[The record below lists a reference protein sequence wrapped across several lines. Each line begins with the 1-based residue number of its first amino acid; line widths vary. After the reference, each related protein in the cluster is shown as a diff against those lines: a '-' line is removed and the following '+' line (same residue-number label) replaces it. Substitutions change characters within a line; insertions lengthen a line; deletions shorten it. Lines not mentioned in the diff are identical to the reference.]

1 MSPAHGAP
9 ASASDKAVLFTSPI
23 FLFGFLPVV
32 LIGFHV
38 LRLFGRN
45 ILLVLWLLLA
55 SMVFYAWWS
64 PSFLLLLIASMLANY
79 YLGYVIQ
86 RTEGRTRKLLFIIGL
101 AGNLALLAYFKYA
114 DFFIGTLNNVAR
126 ADLPLLH
133 VILPLGI
140 SFFTFQKIAYLAD
153 IHARHARTRR
163 LADFALFVFFFP
175 QLIAGPIVHHSE
187 VMPQFRLLG
196 REEAHDHEKARALAW
211 ENSAV
216 GLTILLIGLVKKVV
230 IADQIAR
237 YVSPIYAAASH
248 EPAVGFVLAWQA
260 ALGYSVQ
267 LYFDFSGYSD
277 MAIGLARLFGIRLPA
292 NFNSPYAALSIV
304 DFWRRWHITLS
315 RFLRDYV
322 YIPLGG
328 NRHGPVRR
336 YANLMATMI
345 LGGFWHGAGWTFIL
359 WGTLH
364 GLYLL
369 VAHAWE
375 SFARVR
381 LPAPLAWGAT
391 LIAVIVAWVIFRAPD
406 MHSAGVILA
415 GLTGAQGLHHP
426 IANLAEAPAV
436 ILLSIALLVACA
448 IVPNTQQIMRGYR
461 PVLGSIAPEKPLL
474 HWSPSARFSALA
486 GMAAVAVML
495 LSWETSEFLYFQF

>member
-1 MSPAHGAP
+1 M
-9 ASASDKAVLFTSPI
+9 LFTSPA
-23 FLFGFLPVV
+23 FLFSFLPVV
-32 LIGFHV
+32 LLGFHI
-38 LRLFGRN
+38 LRAFGRN
-45 ILLVLWLLLA
+45 ILLVAWLLAA

-64 PSFLLLLIASMLANY
+64 PYFLLLLIASMLANY
-79 YLGYVIQ
+79 WIGYAIQ
-86 RTEGRTRKLLFIIGL
+86 HADGPPRKVLFTMGIL
-101 AGNLALLAYFKYA
+101 GNLALLAYFKYA
-114 DFFIGTLNNVAR
+114 DFFLDTLNTVAKS
-126 ADLPLLH
+126 DLPLLH
-133 VILPLGI
+133 IILPLGI

-196 REEAHDHEKARALAW
+196 REEAHDRAKSRALAW

-216 GLTILLIGLVKKVV
+216 GLTIFLIGLVRKVV

-237 YVSPIYAAASH
+237 YVSPIFAAASH

-260 ALGYSVQ
+260 ALGYTVQ

-277 MAIGLARLFGIRLPA
+277 MAIGLARLFGVRLPA

-304 DFWRRWHITLS
+304 EFWRRWHMTLS

-328 NRHGPVRR
+328 NRHGPARR
-336 YANLMATMI
+336 YINLLATMV

-359 WGTLH
+359 WGALH
-364 GLYLL
+364 GIYLL
-369 VAHAWE
+369 IAHAWE
-375 SFARVR
+375 SLARVR
-381 LPAPLAWGAT
+381 LPAPLAWIIT
-391 LIAVIVAWVIFRAPD
+391 LLAVIVAWVIFRAPD
-406 MHSAGVILA
+406 LQSAGVIFA
-415 GLTGAQGLHHP
+415 GMIGMQGLHHP
-426 IANLAEAPAV
+426 IANVAEAPAV
-436 ILLSIALLVACA
+436 ILISAALLAVSA
-448 IVPNTQQIMRGYR
+448 ILPNTQQIMRAYR
-461 PVLGSIAPEKPLL
+461 PVLGPVPPARIAVQWYP
-474 HWSPSARFSALA
+474 AIRFAAL
-486 GMAAVAVML
+486 GGVAAVAVML

>member
-1 MSPAHGAP
+1 M
-9 ASASDKAVLFTSPI
+9 LFTSPV
-23 FLFGFLPVV
+23 FLFGFLPLV
-32 LIGFHV
+32 LLGFHV
-38 LRLFGRN
+38 LRRFGRN
-45 ILLVLWLLLA
+45 ILLVLWLLAA
-55 SMVFYAWWS
+55 SIVFYAWWS

-79 YLGYVIQ
+79 YLGYAIQ
-86 RTEGRTRKLLFIIGL
+86 RAEGRTRKLLFILGIT
-101 AGNLALLAYFKYA
+101 GNLALLAYFKYA
-114 DFFIGTLNNVAR
+114 DFFIDTLNNVTR

-153 IHARHARTRR
+153 IHAHHARTRR

-196 REEAHDHEKARALAW
+196 REEAHDRQKARTLAW

-216 GLTILLIGLVKKVV
+216 GLTIFLIGLVKKVV

-237 YVSPIYAAASH
+237 YVSPIYAAAAH

-260 ALGYSVQ
+260 ALGYTVQ

-292 NFNSPYAALSIV
+292 NFNSPYASLSII
-304 DFWRRWHITLS
+304 DFWRRWHMTLS

-328 NRHGPVRR
+328 NRHGPRRR
-336 YANLMATMI
+336 YINLMATMI

-359 WGTLH
+359 WGSLH
-364 GLYLL
+364 GIYLL
-369 VAHAWE
+369 IAHAWE
-375 SFARVR
+375 SAARVR
-381 LPAPLAWGAT
+381 LPAPLAWIIT
-391 LIAVIVAWVIFRAPD
+391 LLAVIAAWVIFRAPD
-406 MHSAGVILA
+406 LHSAGVILA
-415 GLTGAQGLHHP
+415 GLTGAQGLHH
-426 IANLAEAPAV
+426 
-436 ILLSIALLVACA
+436 SIASVGEVPAIILISVALLAASA
-448 IVPNTQQIMRGYR
+448 ILPNTQQIMRSYR
-461 PVLGSIAPEKPLL
+461 PVLGTVATPKMSLQ
-474 HWSPSARFSALA
+474 WSPALRFAAL
-486 GMAAVAVML
+486 GGIAAIAVML

>member
-1 MSPAHGAP
+1 M
-9 ASASDKAVLFTSPI
+9 LFTSPV
-23 FLFGFLPVV
+23 FLFGFLPIV

-38 LRLFGRN
+38 LRRFGRN
-45 ILLVLWLLLA
+45 ILLVAWLLAA

-64 PSFLLLLIASMLANY
+64 PYFLLLLILSMLANY
-79 YLGYVIQ
+79 YIGYTIQ
-86 RTEGRTRKLLFIIGL
+86 HANGRRRNLLLFVGI

-114 DFFIGTLNNVAR
+114 DFFIDSVNAVAKT
-126 ADLPLLH
+126 DLPLLH

-153 IHARHARTRR
+153 IHARRARTRR
-163 LADFALFVFFFP
+163 LIDFALFVFFFP

-196 REEAHDHEKARALAW
+196 REEAHDRKKSRALAW

-216 GLTILLIGLVKKVV
+216 GLTIFLIGLVKKVV

-248 EPAVGFVLAWQA
+248 EPAIGFVLAWQA
-260 ALGYSVQ
+260 ALGYTIQ

-277 MAIGLARLFGIRLPA
+277 MAIGLARLFGVRLPA
-292 NFNSPYAALSIV
+292 NFNSPYASLSIIE
-304 DFWRRWHITLS
+304 FWRRWHMTLS

-328 NRHGPVRR
+328 NRHGAARR
-336 YANLMATMI
+336 YLNLLLTMV

-359 WGTLH
+359 WGALH
-364 GLYLL
+364 GIYLL
-369 VAHAWE
+369 IAHAWD
-375 SFARVR
+375 SFARIR
-381 LPAPLAWGAT
+381 LPPPLAWAIT
-391 LIAVIVAWVIFRAPD
+391 LLAVIAAWVLFRAPD
-406 MHSAGVILA
+406 LHSAGVILS
-415 GLTGAQGLHHP
+415 GLTGMDGLHQP
-426 IANLAEAPAV
+426 VANASEAPAV
-436 ILLSIALLVACA
+436 ILLSLALLLACV
-448 IVPNTQQIMRGYR
+448 ILPNTQQILRAYR
-461 PVLGSIAPEKPLL
+461 PVLGTIAPPRMAL
-474 HWSPSARFSALA
+474 HWRPAISFAAL
-486 GMAAVAVML
+486 GGVAAIAVLL

>member
-1 MSPAHGAP
+1 M
-9 ASASDKAVLFTSPI
+9 LFTSPI
-23 FLFGFLPVV
+23 FLFCFLPAV
-32 LIGFHV
+32 LLGFHA
-38 LRLFGRN
+38 LRLSGRN
-45 ILLVLWLLLA
+45 ILLVLWLLAA

-64 PSFLLLLIASMLANY
+64 PYFLLLLIASMLANY
-79 YLGYVIQ
+79 WIGYAIQ
-86 RTEGRTRKLLFIIGL
+86 QAEKPIRNLLFFIGI
-101 AGNLALLAYFKYA
+101 AGNLGLLAYFKYA
-114 DFFIGTLNNVAR
+114 DFFIETLNNIGKS
-126 ADLPLLH
+126 DLPLLH
-133 VILPLGI
+133 IVLPLGI

-153 IHARHARTRR
+153 IHAHHARTRR

-196 REEAHDHEKARALAW
+196 REEAHDRQKARALAW

-216 GLTILLIGLVKKVV
+216 GLTIFLIGLVKKVV

-260 ALGYSVQ
+260 ALGYTVQ

-292 NFNSPYAALSIV
+292 NFNSPYASLSIIE
-304 DFWRRWHITLS
+304 FWRRWHMTLS

-328 NRHGPVRR
+328 NRHGPARR
-336 YANLMATMI
+336 YINVLATMI

-364 GLYLL
+364 GIYLL
-369 VAHAWE
+369 IAHAWE

-381 LPAPLAWGAT
+381 LPAPLAWGLT
-391 LIAVIVAWVIFRAPD
+391 LLAVIVAWVIFRAPD
-406 MHSAGVILA
+406 LNSAGVILK
-415 GLTGAQGLHHP
+415 GLVGMQGLHHP
-426 IANLAEAPAV
+426 IVNVAEAPAL
-436 ILLSIALLVACA
+436 ILISLLLLAASA
-448 IVPNTQQIMRGYR
+448 ILPNTQQIMRAYR
-461 PVLGSIAPEKPLL
+461 PVLGAVAPAKVPVR
-474 HWSPSARFSALA
+474 WSPSLRFAALGGIA
-486 GMAAVAVML
+486 AMAVIL